1 MISFPTTGEMIKR
14 TEEKRLN
21 AQRAKFARRTQKR
34 FQTPEFRMKLNS
46 PLPKANRVTEESA
59 EKEND
64 ENAKTQPNP

>member
-1 MISFPTTGEMIKR
+1 MILYPTTGEIIKR

-21 AQRAKFARRTQKR
+21 AQWTQKI

-46 PLPKANRVTEESA
+46 PFPATHRVPAENAENA

-64 ENAKTQPNP
+64 ENTKTQTNP